1 MKPSRATKRRRFSNK
16 KTHRNKKRGGM
27 YKPPTPKELAEDYA
41 AQREKERAATSA
53 EAHKFLMKYVD
64 KGISPAVRMATL
76 TSGADMAGRVVDQL
90 FAAPE
95 HMTWKVGAKH
105 SKHAQRVAMPHKSVP
120 LLIEA
125 EQMYAEAERL
135 CSQLKT
141 LPDDKMWRREGW
153 GEIYCTPL
161 ATQMCVDAVALY
173 KRAID
178 RKYLPAYAPLAWMMS
193 YVHPRESLR
202 LCDECIAACDDKIG
216 AVFAREAKTD
226 CTALRAFVEYEQ
238 FRLMQR
244 ENEEATPIAGYHH
257 EEVEVFEMPSI
268 EALEQIEKESI
279 RRNSKYGYALKWLRL
294 VYTDGD
300 DASIEEAKQRAEKMG
315 LDFERCR
322 YCLPSQGH
330 EDDGDD

>member
-1 MKPSRATKRRRFSNK
+1 MKPSKATKRRRFSNK

-27 YKPPTPKELAEDYA
+27 YKPMITPKERAQIYA
-41 AQREKERAATSA
+41 AQRKKERDATSA
-53 EAHKFLMKYVD
+53 AAHNVLMNYVD
-64 KGISPAVRMATL
+64 MGVSSGARMATL
-76 TSGADMAGRVVDQL
+76 TSGAEIAGRLVDQL
-90 FAAPE
+90 FAPQ
-95 HMTWKVGAKH
+95 HMPLKH
-105 SKHAQRVAMPHKSVP
+105 SKLTQRVASPHKSVP
-120 LLIEA
+120 VLFEA

-135 CSQLKT
+135 CSELKT
-141 LPDDKMWRREGW
+141 LPDDKMWLREGW
-153 GEIYCTPL
+153 GGIYCTPL

-244 ENEEATPIAGYHH
+244 DNEEATPIAGYHH
-257 EEVEVFEMPSI
+257 EEVELFEMPSI